1 MDMLQSIRAFV
12 AVANANGFT
21 AAARQMRVG
30 TPQVSRAIA
39 ELETHLGLRLLSRT
53 TRSVAL
59 TAAGDRYLAHCKF
72 ILDRLELAEAEAAGL
87 CAKPIGTLRIGADP
101 TFDAHHLA
109 WLIHGY
115 QARYPEV
122 TIQTSL
128 LSGSLDAALDIHDT
142 ILLCNPVPQME
153 RMVFERVGATSTVL
167 CASPVYLASH
177 GVPETVSELRRHR
190 CLQVRH
196 MDDAS
201 EQWLFEG
208 LAGPEVFCCDQ
219 ARVLTDT
226 TDVLVNVIQEGGGI
240 GQLSL
245 SRALPALRSGVLVRV
260 LPQYRLAARNAY
272 VLCPSAHYGEPKV
285 QTWFEFVKAALPG
298 RLAEDQ
304 VSLISH
310 NSNHSESPRA
320 FEADVAAEVQS

>member
-1 MDMLQSIRAFV
+1 MDILQSIRAFV

-39 ELETHLGLRLLSRT
+39 ELETHLGLRLLRRT

-59 TAAGDRYLAHCKF
+59 TAAGDRYLVHCKF

-87 CAKPIGTLRIGADP
+87 CAKPAGTLRIGVDP

-122 TIQTSL
+122 TVQTSL

-142 ILLCNPVPQME
+142 ILLCNPVPQIE
-153 RMVFERVGATSTVL
+153 RIVYERVGATSTVL

-177 GVPETVSELRRHR
+177 GVPETISELRSHR
-190 CLQVRH
+190 CLQVKH

-245 SRALPALRSGVLVRV
+245 ARALPALRSGVLVQV

-272 VLCPSAHYGEPKV
+272 VLCPSARHGEPKV

-298 RLAEDQ
+298 RLVEDQ

-310 NSNHSESPRA
+310 NSNISESSRA
-320 FEADVAAEVQS
+320 VEAEVAAEVQS